1 MQNLACADAA
11 GNLNLKDSLFE
22 RESFARKTR
31 CNSIF
36 DSFSSRLFR
45 RGDSFIFLRSY
56 TSKILIKA
64 FLLSVSLPKPTSRIF
79 NMEAPR
85 ASKRLR
91 THVIKGKKI
100 AIEGNIAT
108 GKSTFIKMLQNES
121 EEWSVVPEP
130 VARWTNISTGDDEA
144 PLSLSQQSGGN
155 LLQMFYDDISRW
167 SYTFQSYA
175 LLSRMRLQRK
185 GVPPELEDANNPVQ
199 FFERSLQSDRYIFAL
214 NCYESGV
221 MSETEWNIY
230 QDWSSYLLRSLGEL
244 KLDGIIYLRA
254 NPEVCYSRMQKR
266 GRDEEKTVSL
276 DYLKCLHEK
285 HEAWLHRN
293 EVQMDPTLIGV
304 PILTLDCNEE
314 FVEDAERQRAM
325 LDKVIKFVGADDS
338 LDDSGVDSNNV
349 STSCSEEGN
358 SDVEY

>member
-130 VARWTNISTGDDEA
+130 VARWTNISTGDDE
-144 PLSLSQQSGGN
+144 PTMSQKTGGN
-155 LLQMFYDDISRW
+155 ILGLFYQDPKRW
-167 SYTFQSYA
+167 AYTFESYTFV
-175 LLSRMRLQRK
+175 SRMKDSFNPLSGKQSA
-185 GVPPELEDANNPVQ
+185 LNPVQ
-199 FFERSLQSDRYIFAL
+199 FYERSVYSSRYIFAL